1 MLEIPL
7 NSEPEQLFSI
17 ALSGESFD
25 IRITLNSRSSTWYIS
40 VSQGDLTYVD
50 GVALLGGVDI
60 FKQYNI
66 PIENAYVINVENSTI
81 DADKTNLG
89 AVAKLFILTDA
100 ELASE

>member
-17 ALSGESFD
+17 PLSGESFD

-40 VSQGDLTYVD
+40 ISQGDLTYVD

-66 PIENAYVINVENSTI
+66 PIENAYVINIENSTI

-89 AVAKLFILTDA
+89 TVAKLFILTD
-100 ELASE
+100 EEVSSE